1 MTLRR
6 GRRRRHIATH
16 VTEKAHL
23 LAVIPLA
30 VARQTAVAV
39 VSANFASISVQWPES
54 TTRARSTEHLY
65 DILRPAARNNKQIL
79 LWPRPAL
86 WLFSSL
92 WLAIWQAP
100 RSAHRA
106 CEQVQ
111 ATHRGDLGSLQG
123 PPQPAALFGLHG
135 DMWPKPTNSSLE
147 TNSTAANVA
156 FCLAQPNP
164 LAGRILPQFAISLS
178 PSPDIRMHLLTVA
191 FSTASRI
198 FMFCEGVL
206 RRHRAIDHRGDGR
219 LVTSGL
225 AYICHPTIF

>member
-1 MTLRR
+1 ML
-6 GRRRRHIATH
+6 
-16 VTEKAHL
+16 KAFVNEL
-23 LAVIPLA
+23 MN
-30 VARQTAVAV
+30 
-39 VSANFASISVQWPES
+39 S
-54 TTRARSTEHLY
+54 
-65 DILRPAARNNKQIL
+65 LRPEPATRLDKRSSSIPTRNPL
-79 LWPRPAL
+79 T
-86 WLFSSL
+86 FSHTL
-92 WLAIWQAP
+92 TWVQWQAP

-135 DMWPKPTNSSLE
+135 DTWPKPTNSSLE
-147 TNSTAANVA
+147 TNSTAVNVA

-198 FMFCEGVL
+198 FMFCEGIVL
-206 RRHRAIDHRGDGR
+206 
-219 LVTSGL
+219 
-225 AYICHPTIF
+225 